1 MKTPV
6 GVAGSTAAIQPAWQE
21 EVLAFGAQ
29 DTQRGVLCRP
39 LTGPADGAAAVLFI
53 NAGLIH
59 HVGPNRLHVQL
70 ARALAA
76 AGLASLRLDLSGLG
90 DSGVR
95 SDNLPIFELV
105 RREPV
110 EAMDALA
117 ARGYGRFALVGL
129 CSGAYS
135 AFHVACAEPR
145 VAAAVM
151 INPEDL
157 LVGGSPGAEA
167 WARRYWTRSILRPQ
181 AWLNLLSG
189 RSDTSRLWATLR
201 SQLGRRS
208 RPSAPA
214 AGPQPV
220 LYELRA
226 AVQARSLRLLFL
238 TSADDVS
245 TEYLGALLGGAAL
258 QGLPADAVTHRI
270 VPQCEHLF
278 TRLQDQRRLHEL
290 LLPWLRAQLP
300 GTAEAG

>member
-1 MKTPV
+1 MNRPSDAAGGHAATPS
-6 GVAGSTAAIQPAWQE
+6 GWRE
-21 EVLAFGAQ
+21 EVLSFGAQ
-29 DTQRGVLCRP
+29 GTQRGVLCMP
-39 LTGPADGAAAVLFI
+39 TASPAGGAAVLFI

-70 ARALAA
+70 ARALAT

-95 SDNLPIFELV
+95 GDNLPIFDLV

-117 ARGYGRFALVGL
+117 AHGYTRFALVGL

-135 AFHVACAEPR
+135 AFHVACADPR

-157 LVGGSPGAEA
+157 QVGGSPGAQA
-167 WARRYWTRSILRPQ
+167 WARRYWTRSILRPR
-181 AWLNLLSG
+181 AWLNLLTG
-189 RSDTSRLWATLR
+189 RSDVGRLWATLR

-208 RPSAPA
+208 APA
-214 AGPQPV
+214 APTDGLHPV
-220 LYELRA
+220 LAELRA
-226 AVQARSLRLLFL
+226 AVQSRPLQLLFL

-245 TEYLGALLGGAAL
+245 TEYMGALLGGKAL
-258 QGLPADAVTHRI
+258 RGVPAGAVEHRV

-278 TRLQDQRRLHEL
+278 TRLQDQRRLREL
-290 LLPWLRAQLP
+290 LLPWMRARM
-300 GTAEAG
+300 GGGAATG

>member
-1 MKTPV
+1 MSVKADNAPM
-6 GVAGSTAAIQPAWQE
+6 QRAWQE
-21 EVLAFGAQ
+21 EVLTFGAQ
-29 DTQRGVLCRP
+29 ATQRGVLCLP
-39 LTGPADGAAAVLFI
+39 PGGSADGAPVVLLI

-59 HVGPNRLHVQL
+59 HVGPNRMHVQW

-76 AGLASLRLDLSGLG
+76 VGLASLRLDLSGIG

-95 SDNLPIFELV
+95 GDNLPIFDLV

-117 ARGYGRFALVGL
+117 ARGHDRFALVGL

-157 LVGGSPGAEA
+157 LVGGSPGAAA
-167 WARRYWTRSILRPQ
+167 WARRYWTQSIFRPR

-189 RSDTSRLWATLR
+189 RSDVGRLWATLR
-201 SQLGRRS
+201 KQWSRRGAT
-208 RPSAPA
+208 APEG
-214 AGPQPV
+214 AGPDPV
-220 LYELRA
+220 LAELRT
-226 AVQARSLRLLFL
+226 AVQARPLQLLFV

-245 TEYLGALLGGAAL
+245 TQYIGALLGGQAL
-258 QGLPADAVTHRI
+258 QGVPPAAVSHQ
-270 VPQCEHLF
+270 VLPQCDHLF
-278 TRLQDQRRLHEL
+278 TRLQDQRRLHDL

-300 GTAEAG
+300 DGKPDR

>member
-1 MKTPV
+1 MNRPSDAVSRSAATP
-6 GVAGSTAAIQPAWQE
+6 AGWREQ
-21 EVLAFGAQ
+21 VLSFGPQ
-29 DTQRGVLCRP
+29 GTQRGVLCMP
-39 LTGPADGAAAVLFI
+39 TTSPAGGVAVLFI

-70 ARALAA
+70 ARALAT

-95 SDNLPIFELV
+95 GDNLPIFDLV

-117 ARGYGRFALVGL
+117 AHGYVRFALVGL

-157 LVGGSPGAEA
+157 RVGGSPGAQA
-167 WARRYWTRSILRPQ
+167 WARRYWTRSLLRPR
-181 AWLNLLSG
+181 AWLNLLTG
-189 RSDTSRLWATLR
+189 RSDVGRLWATLR
-201 SQLGRRS
+201 SQIGRRS
-208 RPSAPA
+208 ATAAPP
-214 AGPQPV
+214 GGLDPV
-220 LYELRA
+220 LAELRG
-226 AVQARSLRLLFL
+226 AVQSRPLQLLFL
-238 TSADDVS
+238 TSEDDVS
-245 TEYLGALLGGAAL
+245 TEYLVAMLGGKAL
-258 QGLPADAVTHRI
+258 QGLPADAVEHRV

-278 TRLQDQRRLHEL
+278 TRLQDQRRLQQL
-290 LLPWLRAQLP
+290 LLPWLRARLP
-300 GTAEAG
+300 GPIV